1 MWLACMFVTRS
12 ILPGSGLK
20 TGGGTVAK
28 SLAKRKAAAE
38 APQLEKV
45 PMKDKSKRIFNL
57 LSKPKEE
64 ERKAYRPRGYRT
76 RKFGTVVF
84 WIMFGFIFLI
94 IAFSALGMAQRG
106 SNAEAAPVVEAKLNM
121 ATTPTAVQYAENFA
135 REYFNWKPGTE
146 AFANREK
153 RLAPYLAKGL
163 DKHAGLQS
171 TTVTSTSI
179 VLETEVVNIEEK
191 GENQAY
197 ITLRVDQ
204 KLGLPKEVEEKNT
217 AAQKKAATA
226 KTDDA
231 KAADSTQD
239 AAKKPKASEKE
250 EVVYET
256 KNSSKFF
263 VVPVAYST
271 NYGVYDLP
279 KFTYVSP
286 QTTVEVPDKDNGLP
300 EVESAET
307 KQNIRN
313 FLDTFFDSYAQDP
326 ADKLAYLLEDP
337 EHPNGLNKRMSFISI
352 KSSQIYQGDTPT
364 SYIVFADAL
373 LEDPVSKDRFV
384 TNYRLD
390 VTQKDTRYVVSKI
403 DQQ

>member
-1 MWLACMFVTRS
+1 M
-12 ILPGSGLK
+12 P
-20 TGGGTVAK
+20 K
-28 SLAKRKAAAE
+28 SLAKRKAAAD

-45 PMKDKSKRIFNL
+45 PMKDKSKRLFNL
-57 LSKPKEE
+57 LAKPKEE

-84 WIMFGFIFLI
+84 WIMFGFIFLVFG
-94 IAFSALGMAQRG
+94 FSALGAAQRG

-135 REYFNWKPGTE
+135 REYFSWQPGTE

-179 VLETEVVNIEEK
+179 LLNTEVVNIEEK
-191 GENQAY
+191 GEDKAY

-204 KLGLPKEVEEKNT
+204 KLGLPKETGEKKPA
-217 AAQKKAATA
+217 AAQKPAAQQNA
-226 KTDDA
+226 AAQQKTGDA
-231 KAADSTQD
+231 KAAESKKGAD
-239 AAKKPKASEKE
+239 AAPKAEEKKE
-250 EVVYET
+250 IVYEPKT
-256 KNSSKFF
+256 SSKFF

-279 KFTYVSP
+279 KFTYISP
-286 QTTVEVPDKDNGLP
+286 QTTVEVPDKDQGLP

-307 KQNIRN
+307 KQNVRN

-337 EHPNGLNKRMSFISI
+337 EHPNGLNKRMSFVNV

-364 SYIVFADAL
+364 SYIVFTDVL
-373 LEDPVSKDRFV
+373 FEDPVSKDRFV

>member
-1 MWLACMFVTRS
+1 M
-12 ILPGSGLK
+12 
-20 TGGGTVAK
+20 AK
-28 SLAKRKAAAE
+28 SFAKRKAMAD
-38 APQLEKV
+38 APELEKV
-45 PMKDKSKRIFNL
+45 PMKEKSKRIFNL
-57 LSKPKEE
+57 LAKPKEE

-84 WIMFGFIFLI
+84 WIMFSFIFLLI
-94 IAFSALGMAQRG
+94 GFAALGVQRG
-106 SNAEAAPVVEAKLNM
+106 SNAEEAPVAEAKLNM

-135 REYFNWKPGTE
+135 REYFSWQPGTE

-163 DKHAGLQS
+163 DKHAGVQA
-171 TTVTSTSI
+171 TTISSTSI
-179 VLETEVVNIEEK
+179 LLGSEVVNIEEK

-204 KLGLPKEVEEKNT
+204 KLGIPKEAE
-217 AAQKKAATA
+217 
-226 KTDDA
+226 
-231 KAADSTQD
+231 
-239 AAKKPKASEKE
+239 AKKPAAQPTKAAATKTENAKGAAAEKE
-250 EVVYET
+250 AAKAPTAAEKKEIVYET
-256 KNSSKFF
+256 KPSSKFF
-263 VVPVAYST
+263 VVPVAYSS

-279 KFTYVSP
+279 KFTYISP
-286 QTTVEVPDKDNGLP
+286 ETTVEAPDKDNGLP
-300 EVESAET
+300 EVESAEI
-307 KQNIRN
+307 KGNVRN

-337 EHPNGLNKRMSFISI
+337 EHPNGLNKRMSFVSI

-364 SYIVFADAL
+364 NFIVFTDVL

-403 DQQ
+403 DHQ